1 MYVPHIKFLGLT
13 VQNDLKW
20 DLQVTN
26 MLTSA
31 NKKLYLLRRLKR
43 FGVSVPDLKAV
54 YTSYVRPAL
63 EYAAP
68 AWHSSLNNVQTAKL
82 ERVQRRACRIILGT
96 QYTDYTSALS
106 TLELTTLA
114 DRRIHICTKFAKSL
128 LRPNF

>member
-1 MYVPHIKFLGLT
+1 MPDVPAIFKRPGAHGRRSAGIDFFG
-13 VQNDLKW
+13 DLK
-20 DLQVTN
+20 T
-26 MLTSA
+26 
-31 NKKLYLLRRLKR
+31 
-43 FGVSVPDLKAV
+43 V

-68 AWHSSLNNVQTAKL
+68 VWHSSLNNVQTAKL
-82 ERVQRRACRIILGT
+82 ERFQRRACIIILGT

-128 LRPNF
+128 LRPDFRD